1 MYWVNTM
8 VYTKTELYRTNTKSQ
23 GLVPAYF
30 ALIIS
35 IVVHV
40 VKHQS
45 VLINTCRRQESQRMM
60 QGSPSQLNCS
70 CYSYPSKPRLQ
81 CFLRLHCGISKWLH
95 ITATARVKARARTC
109 TPLLCAYL
117 YCVYALV
124 GGAISI
130 RDRISV
136 PFHESVPKNRT
147 LSSTGPLSVQ

>member
-8 VYTKTELYRTNTKSQ
+8 VYTKTELYRTNTKIQ

-60 QGSPSQLNCS
+60 QLNCS

-81 CFLRLHCGISKWLH
+81 CFFRLHIYGISKWLH
-95 ITATARVKARARTC
+95 TTATARVKARAHTC
-109 TPLLCAYL
+109 TPY
-117 YCVYALV
+117 VHSTPRALV
-124 GGAISI
+124 MYYAPIYI
-130 RDRISV
+130 AYMR
-136 PFHESVPKNRT
+136 
-147 LSSTGPLSVQ
+147 

>member
-45 VLINTCRRQESQRMM
+45 VLINTCRRQESLVPENDAR
-60 QGSPSQLNCS
+60 
-70 CYSYPSKPRLQ
+70 
-81 CFLRLHCGISKWLH
+81 FLKVIIIAAVHVAS
-95 ITATARVKARARTC
+95 
-109 TPLLCAYL
+109 
-117 YCVYALV
+117 
-124 GGAISI
+124 
-130 RDRISV
+130 
-136 PFHESVPKNRT
+136 
-147 LSSTGPLSVQ
+147 